1 MLRINAFTDEFSQW
15 LKVSCWCIV
24 IPTARIFSPAQMGL
38 FPSGSRSWDEIC
50 HLPAALFKREV
61 VSCDQSGSL
70 KLRDLFQHATCININ
85 FHRPILGEIEQV
97 AFVMGA

>member
-1 MLRINAFTDEFSQW
+1 
-15 LKVSCWCIV
+15 
-24 IPTARIFSPAQMGL
+24 
-38 FPSGSRSWDEIC
+38 
-50 HLPAALFKREV
+50 

-85 FHRPILGEIEQV
+85 FHRPILGVIEQV